1 MVLYIDGSNSS
12 AKIERVIKS
21 YAATE
26 PSMRRLQPRP
36 QQQHDRVKIVENLIV
51 IINKGS
57 EWQSIPDH
65 KVQYAITIVFISI
78 MIHIP
83 ETLREKPGRFIH
95 RRVS

>member
-12 AKIERVIKS
+12 TKIERVIKS

-65 KVQYAITIVFISI
+65 AIFYTKMV
-78 MIHIP
+78 
-83 ETLREKPGRFIH
+83 L
-95 RRVS
+95 